1 VLLSRVLG
9 LLRETLLAALLGVS
23 AEGDIYRYA
32 FVVPD
37 FLNYLLAG
45 GFLSITLVPI
55 LSRRIAG
62 GDDEGLHRD
71 FSMVFI
77 WVGMAIV
84 LLTAVL
90 MVIAEHVLRVI
101 FPTLSV
107 SELARVTSLTR
118 TVLPAQVAFVTG
130 ALLIAYQYAKRRFL
144 FPALAPVIY
153 NLGIIGGGVLASGN
167 ESNRAT
173 GFIWGALIGAVL
185 GTLVLQ
191 WIGARRAGLRLV
203 SGGGGTALRD
213 YLTLAFPLMIGQS
226 VTVLDEQFPRL
237 FGQLGGEG
245 ATAALSLG
253 RMLNMLPVGVIAQAA
268 AVATYPFLARLVA
281 AGREE
286 AADRVTLRALRGST
300 FASVAAMA
308 FVFGAAVP
316 LVRLVYQW
324 GRFQAA
330 EAQLVAVL
338 LGWFALAIPAWGV
351 HQVLGRWF
359 YAHRRMWLPVL
370 VGTAATIVAIPL
382 SLGLFEWWGIE
393 GLALSS
399 SLVMWL
405 YTIALGAIWAHRRPE
420 RIRPLIATFARTLPL
435 ALLVA
440 FLLRILNQATNPPG
454 ALGALLMVVVSLAV
468 LVAVFVLGGRPLRL
482 EEAKPRW
489 WRSANDAGADPDARE

>member
-118 TVLPAQVAFVTG
+118 IVLPAQVAFVTG

-268 AVATYPFLARLVA
+268 AVASYPFLARLVA

-308 FVFGAAVP
+308 SSSGPPCPWSGWSISGAASRRQ
-316 LVRLVYQW
+316 RL
-324 GRFQAA
+324 
-330 EAQLVAVL
+330 
-338 LGWFALAIPAWGV
+338 
-351 HQVLGRWF
+351 
-359 YAHRRMWLPVL
+359 
-370 VGTAATIVAIPL
+370 
-382 SLGLFEWWGIE
+382 S
-393 GLALSS
+393 
-399 SLVMWL
+399 
-405 YTIALGAIWAHRRPE
+405 
-420 RIRPLIATFARTLPL
+420 
-435 ALLVA
+435 
-440 FLLRILNQATNPPG
+440 
-454 ALGALLMVVVSLAV
+454 
-468 LVAVFVLGGRPLRL
+468 
-482 EEAKPRW
+482 W
-489 WRSANDAGADPDARE
+489 WRSCWDGSRWRSPPGECIRSWDVGSTHTDGCGCRSWWGLRRPSSPSPSLSGYSSGGGSRDWRSPARW